1 MDRENSDAIRNVAFV
16 AHSGAGKT
24 SLTEAMAYVT
34 GQSSRLG
41 RVEEG
46 NTISDF
52 DPDEVDR
59 SMSIN
64 LAVVPCEWRDTTIN
78 AIDTPG
84 YPDFVG
90 DVVSGLRA
98 ADAAIVVVDGT
109 AGVEVGTEIVW
120 RLVERQ
126 DRPRLVVV
134 NRMDRENVNWENVV
148 QELRDKFGAAIA
160 PIQIPLGDAPAFD
173 GVIDLLDGTARA
185 FTDGGSEEIP
195 VPEALGETVEA
206 WREELT
212 DAVAATD
219 DDLLEKYLEGE
230 EIEREEIERALRAGV
245 RNGEIYPVVFTA
257 ATATHGV
264 RELLDAITTLLPT
277 PSDLPVMTGENGAAI
292 DVTSDG
298 PVVAQVFKTLADP
311 FVGKVSLLRV
321 YTGTISGDV
330 ELKNQ
335 TSGRNERL
343 SGLQYPAGKGGHPTG
358 TVVAGDIAFVTK
370 LENVATGDT
379 LASGGSTHKMGALEM
394 PMPLFEAAITPAT
407 QADLD
412 KMGQV
417 LTRIAEEDPSLQVGR
432 DDQTGE
438 TILAGLGES
447 HVHISLERVRRKF
460 NVNLLAN
467 VPRVAYLETIRK
479 TVNAHG
485 RHKRQSGGRGQF
497 GDVHI
502 EFSPLARGSGF
513 EFEDRIKGGSIPR
526 QYLPSVEKGLV
537 ECFAKGSLAGFP
549 VVDLKAAAFDGQYH
563 DVDSSDEA
571 FRNAARLAVEN
582 GYPQAAPVILE
593 PIVKLGIEIPD
604 VNTGDVI
611 GDISARR
618 GHVLGMTPAD
628 YEGATIVEVE
638 VAKAEVQRYATDLR
652 SITQGRG
659 QFTSTFVRYQE
670 VPPHVQERLVA
681 EAAAEAQQG

>member
-1 MDRENSDAIRNVAFV
+1 MDRDNSDAIRNVAFV

-59 SMSIN
+59 GMSIN
-64 LAVVPCEWRDTTIN
+64 LAVVPCDWRGATVN

-98 ADAAIVVVDGT
+98 ADAAIVVVDAT
-109 AGVEVGTEIVW
+109 AGIEVGTEIVW

-134 NRMDRENVNWENVV
+134 NRMDRENVSWENVV

-185 FTDGGSEEIP
+185 FTDGGSEPVP
-195 VPEALGETVEA
+195 VPEALSETLEA
-206 WREELT
+206 AREELT

-219 DDLLEKYLEGE
+219 DDLLEKYLEEE

-257 ATATHGV
+257 ATATNGV

-277 PSDLPVMTGENGAAI
+277 PSDLPVMTGENGATL
-292 DVTSDG
+292 DVRSDG
-298 PVVAQVFKTLADP
+298 PIVAQVFKTLADP

-321 YTGTISGDV
+321 YTGTIPGDI
-330 ELKNQ
+330 ELHNQ

-343 SGLQYPAGKGGHPTG
+343 SGFQYPVGKGGQQTG

-379 LASGGSTHKMGALEM
+379 LASGGSTHTMGALEM
-394 PMPLFEAAITPAT
+394 PTPLFEAAITPAT

-417 LTRIAEEDPSLQVGR
+417 LARIAEEDPSLRVGR

-502 EFSPLARGSGF
+502 EFSPLARGAGF
-513 EFEDRIKGGSIPR
+513 EFEDRIRGGSIPR
-526 QYLPSVEKGLV
+526 QYLPAVEKGLV
-537 ECFAKGSLAGFP
+537 ECFAKGALAGFP

-593 PIVKLGIEIPD
+593 PIVKLAIEIPD
-604 VNTGDVI
+604 LNTGDVI

-618 GHVLGMTPAD
+618 GHVLGMNPAD

-638 VAKAEVQRYATDLR
+638 APKAEVQRYATDLR

-659 QFTSTFVRYQE
+659 QFTSSFVRYQE

-681 EAAAEAQQG
+681 EAAAERG